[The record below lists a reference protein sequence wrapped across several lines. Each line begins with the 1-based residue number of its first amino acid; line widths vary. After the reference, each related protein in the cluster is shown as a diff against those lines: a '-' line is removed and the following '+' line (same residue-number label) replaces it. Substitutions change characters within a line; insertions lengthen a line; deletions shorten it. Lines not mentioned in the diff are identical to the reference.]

1 MTCATEGRARIS
13 RGGNGPRAPP
23 RVAEL
28 AGDVDQFPVHL
39 LGDADEYTEGL
50 IGGELVPLH
59 DDALRLPDDVPV
71 VHPGTQVRLVLRAG
85 QRHSGVAGEQQT
97 DVLTL
102 AVEGGLCAGVHVESP
117 ELVAGDEQ
125 LEAHHAAA
133 EFGGLSCR
141 HSA

>member
-1 MTCATEGRARIS
+1 
-13 RGGNGPRAPP
+13 
-23 RVAEL
+23 
-28 AGDVDQFPVHL
+28 
-39 LGDADEYTEGL
+39 
-50 IGGELVPLH
+50 VPLH
-59 DDALRLPDDVPV
+59 EDALRLPDDVPV

-141 HSA
+141 HCA